1 MHLLR
6 QVGYEPNG
14 MSMRAW
20 PERRRQVTRRALVA
34 IAVALSAVVAASAG
48 AHSYSQP
55 DRVRTATTGDHSELV
70 QTLVI
75 TATPGASPQVVMS
88 LPPNRLRK
96 LQDADRLNA
105 SSELEVTTD
114 CLNQSPRCVGS
125 PYDYDP
131 ILDTQLVLA
140 SDPSATS
147 GTPVTGVNELTCRQ
161 SLPNRQH
168 HCVAVFPGTAF
179 DVSAGALACP
189 PTACYLNLVAS
200 AHNPEAL
207 PGDELIV
214 GEDEPDGTIVQD
226 KGRVNA
232 VRLRPIVPGPEPH
245 GKVKTYRTSD
255 PEVSK
260 PGIGDSSG
268 LNKTVVFSQRLK
280 NLRRGAQ
287 LAVNGRM
294 RTDISELPYNVLVQS
309 KLILATA
316 RRSTDSS
323 ALVKQVAALDGE
335 LAEGNGTNCTKAD
348 TPCLTRKV
356 GVGRLVADSPRALY
370 VNLVVGTKALRH
382 TPDPGDTVKVTSGS
396 LTVVRYPASRKA

>member
-1 MHLLR
+1 MR
-6 QVGYEPNG
+6 I
-14 MSMRAW
+14 RAW
-20 PERRRQVTRRALVA
+20 PQRRVTRRALVA
-34 IAVALSAVVAASAG
+34 IAVALSSIVAASAG

-70 QTLVI
+70 QTLDI

-88 LPPNRLRK
+88 LSSARLRK
-96 LQDADRLNA
+96 LQDEDRLNA

-114 CLNQSPRCVGS
+114 CVSQSPRCVGS

-131 ILDTQLVLA
+131 IVDTQLVLA
-140 SDPSATS
+140 PDPSATS
-147 GTPVTGVNELTCRQ
+147 GTPLTGVSELTCRQ

-189 PTACYLNLVAS
+189 PDACYVNLVAS
-200 AHNPEAL
+200 AHKPQAL
-207 PGDELIV
+207 PGDKLIV
-214 GEDEPDGTIVQD
+214 GEDEPDGSIVQD

-232 VRLRPIVPGPEPH
+232 VRLRPIAPGPEPH
-245 GKVKTYRTSD
+245 GKVKTYRTTD
-255 PEVSK
+255 PEVGK
-260 PGIGDSSG
+260 LAIGDSSG

-280 NLRRGAQ
+280 NLRKGAQ
-287 LAVNGRM
+287 LAVNARV
-294 RTDISELPYNVLVQS
+294 RNDISQLPYNVLVQS

-316 RRSTDSS
+316 ARSTGPS
-323 ALVKQVAALDGE
+323 ALVKQVTTLKGE
-335 LAEGNGTNCTKAD
+335 LAEGNGTNCTQVD

-356 GVGRLVADSPRALY
+356 GVGRFVADSPRALY

-382 TPDPGDTVKVTSGS
+382 TPDPGDKVKVAGGA
-396 LTVVRYPASRKA
+396 LKVVRYPASRRA